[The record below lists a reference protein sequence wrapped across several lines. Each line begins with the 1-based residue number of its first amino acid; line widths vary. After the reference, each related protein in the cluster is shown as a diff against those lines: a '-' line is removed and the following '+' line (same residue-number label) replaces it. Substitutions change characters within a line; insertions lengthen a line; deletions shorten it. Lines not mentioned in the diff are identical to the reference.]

1 VQQETSTFD
10 DNEEVEVMYNS
21 SRRQQNDDRIKVA
34 WKRVHGDVFRK
45 PKNYLCFTVL
55 VGTGIQVS
63 FMALTMLICSA
74 FTD

>member
-1 VQQETSTFD
+1 MQQETSTFD

-21 SRRQQNDDRIKVA
+21 SRRQQNDDRINVA

-55 VGTGIQVS
+55 VGTGI
-63 FMALTMLICSA
+63 
-74 FTD
+74 